1 MSTFGLQT
9 MSLILL
15 DFPGRPS
22 DVAATPTDMCVPMTP
37 IAPTEIRYIKLGAGG
52 SWAAECL
59 ARGEIAFGYP
69 LMPHDLCL
77 SGDWDAVA
85 RQLIETDGRGRGAA
99 SDAVREIREF
109 YTLGPDCLWITF
121 ADRHLWWAFAE
132 PEVIWRHA
140 ADNGATRVRKVIG
153 TWRKTSL
160 DGTPLR
166 LDNLSSRLTQVA
178 SYRKTIC
185 QVKARDYLVRRIN
198 GTEEPVTAR
207 AHAARAAL
215 VAVAGEMIAGLHWA
229 DFETL
234 VDLIFARSGWQ
245 RVSRVGETLSDVD
258 LILEQPATGE
268 TAFVQVKSKA
278 NQAVL
283 DDYADRF
290 RRSEAYDRMFFVCH
304 TPQGPLTA
312 AGTPLIHVWTGDRL
326 ADAAVTA
333 GLFDWLV
340 ERSA

>member
-1 MSTFGLQT
+1 
-9 MSLILL
+9 
-15 DFPGRPS
+15 
-22 DVAATPTDMCVPMTP
+22 MTP
-37 IAPTEIRYIKLGAGG
+37 IDPREIRYIKLGAGG
-52 SWAAECL
+52 RWAAACRE
-59 ARGEIAFGYP
+59 RGEIAFGYR
-69 LMPHDLCL
+69 LVPHEICL
-77 SGDWDAVA
+77 AGDWDAVA
-85 RQLIETDGRGRGAA
+85 RRLVETKGRRGGPV

-132 PEVIWRHA
+132 PEVVWRPA
-140 ADNGATRVRKVIG
+140 GEDGDVVRVRQVIG
-153 TWRKTSL
+153 GWRKASL

-166 LDNLSSRLTQVA
+166 LDGLSSRLTQVA
-178 SYRKTIC
+178 AYRKTIC
-185 QVKARDYLVRRIN
+185 QVKAPDYLVRRIN
-198 GTEEPVTAR
+198 GAEQPVMAR
-207 AHAARAAL
+207 ARAARAAL
-215 VAVAGEMIAGLHWA
+215 VAVAKEMIAGLHWA

-268 TAFVQVKSKA
+268 TAFVQVKSTA
-278 NQAVL
+278 GQAVL

-290 RRSEAYDRMFFVCH
+290 QRSEACDRMFFVCH
-304 TPQGPLTA
+304 TPRGTLSTVDTA
-312 AGTPLIHVWTGDRL
+312 RLHVWAGDRL
-326 ADAAVTA
+326 AEAAVKA